1 MIKPKRGTLNF
12 GGSLTN
18 FEPQDIDLSLP
29 DEEVFKLAVIDAANA
44 TGYPFRVRE
53 MSKNG
58 SVSRS
63 DLGRVY
69 IAGEGWNIEFK
80 SPEYIA
86 EFQRCND
93 NRDWVKMATIT
104 QFDSFTEFNKTGSTK
119 K

>member
-1 MIKPKRGTLNF
+1 MIKAKRGTLNF
-12 GGSLTN
+12 AGSLTN
-18 FEPQDIDLSLP
+18 FEPEDIDLSLP

-53 MSKNG
+53 MSKDG

-69 IAGEGWNIEFK
+69 IAGDGWSIEFK

-86 EFQRCND
+86 EFQACND
-93 NRDWVKMATIT
+93 NRDWAKLMTLT
-104 QFDSFTEFNKTGSTK
+104 QFDTFSRFNTTGSK